1 MRGNLAVLLVLA
13 ASVVPAS
20 ACAMSAAEE
29 SQARCRVVGAD
40 KLPAKAGG
48 ADAICAAVERA
59 VASRAPGVRFTADV
73 KVVSSSMLA
82 ANLVVNGRALPEQKF
97 AVMDRE
103 LGQSSINRF
112 ASSLAAEVAKAARP

>member
-20 ACAMSAAEE
+20 ACAMSAAGE

-48 ADAICAAVERA
+48 AVGLIVVVVGIIAAI
-59 VASRAPGVRFTADV
+59 VR
-73 KVVSSSMLA
+73 KS
-82 ANLVVNGRALPEQKF
+82 
-97 AVMDRE
+97 
-103 LGQSSINRF
+103 QS
-112 ASSLAAEVAKAARP
+112 A

>member
-1 MRGNLAVLLVLA
+1 
-13 ASVVPAS
+13 
-20 ACAMSAAEE
+20 
-29 SQARCRVVGAD
+29 
-40 KLPAKAGG
+40 
-48 ADAICAAVERA
+48 
-59 VASRAPGVRFTADV
+59 VRFTADV